1 MCGVGRGETP
11 AVDVD
16 GQVHGCLMF
25 VDSYQRFPT
34 AFLRTRLQA
43 MRMGDL
49 RDPRFAERLAAYPA
63 AARAAG
69 IFHDKQDKYSSYGR
83 CGECRFLSDCGVCPV
98 SIGHEPGTTD
108 PNRVPDFQCA
118 YNLVSLKY
126 RERFPF
132 QPDAVEQLTG
142 GAMPRELR
150 GLLSFA
156 PPRRTSRR
164 RRETRA

>member
-34 AFLRTRLQA
+34 TFLRTRLEA

-49 RDPRFAERLAAYPA
+49 RDPQLPERLAAYPA
-63 AARAAG
+63 AAQAAG

-83 CGECRFLSDCGVCPV
+83 CGECRLPERRAASARSRSATSPATRTRTGCPT
-98 SIGHEPGTTD
+98 SSAPTTW
-108 PNRVPDFQCA
+108 
-118 YNLVSLKY
+118 
-126 RERFPF
+126 
-132 QPDAVEQLTG
+132 
-142 GAMPRELR
+142 
-150 GLLSFA
+150 
-156 PPRRTSRR
+156 SR
-164 RRETRA
+164 